1 MWMEMWESP
10 GWSSGCAYQNINTL
24 KTGFKFVITYVLRRQ
39 WHESAANSGNE
50 MGNRSRPSTWISCG
64 LMATAPLNNLGK
76 IALISNFVLLF
87 WPCIGKIWVKPKQ
100 SS

>member
-1 MWMEMWESP
+1 MRAQPILDKMGSK
-10 GWSSGCAYQNINTL
+10 AY
-24 KTGFKFVITYVLRRQ
+24 F
-39 WHESAANSGNE
+39 
-50 MGNRSRPSTWISCG
+50 STWISCG

-87 WPCIGKIWVKPKQ
+87 WHCIGKIWVKPKQ